1 MKKFKGFT
9 LIELIVV
16 MVIVGVLCVICY
28 SAIENESNKISQGT
42 VVSKDYTPA
51 RTSSKSY
58 ISESFTIT
66 IEGEKDGKVV
76 EYTFNVPESEYVMYN
91 VGDWYPKER

>member
-1 MKKFKGFT
+1 MKKYKGFT
-9 LIELIVV
+9 LIELIVA
-16 MVIVGVLCVICY
+16 MMIIGVLCAIVIV
-28 SAIENESNKISQGT
+28 AIRNESNKISQGT

-51 RTSSKSY
+51 RASSKSY

-76 EYTFNVPESEYVMYN
+76 EYTFNVPESEYMMYSI
-91 VGDWYPKER
+91 GDWYPKER

>member
-16 MVIVGVLCVICY
+16 LVIVGVLCTIVTL
-28 SAIENESNKISQGT
+28 AIKNESNKISQGT

-51 RTSSKSY
+51 RVTSKYY
-58 ISESFTIT
+58 IPASFAIT
-66 IEGEKDGKVV
+66 IEGEKDGKIV
-76 EYTFNVPESEYVMYN
+76 EYTFDVPESEYAMYN

>member
-1 MKKFKGFT
+1 MKKYKGFT

-16 MVIVGVLCVICY
+16 MVIIGVLCIIC
-28 SAIENESNKISQGT
+28 SLAIKNESNKISQGT

-51 RTSSKSY
+51 RASSKSY
-58 ISESFTIT
+58 IPESFTIT

-76 EYTFNVPESEYVMYN
+76 EYTFNVPESEYTMYN

>member
-16 MVIVGVLCVICY
+16 LVIIGVLCLICY
-28 SAIENESNKISQGT
+28 SAIKNESNKISQGT
-42 VVSKDYTPA
+42 VVSKSM
-51 RTSSKSY
+51 SSPNPNPCIKP
-58 ISESFTIT
+58 SFTIT
-66 IEGEKDGKVV
+66 IEGEKDGKSV

>member
-16 MVIVGVLCVICY
+16 MVIISVLCVIC
-28 SAIENESNKISQGT
+28 SLTIKNKSNKISSGT
-42 VVSKDYTPA
+42 VVSKDYSPA
-51 RTSSKSY
+51 RRSSKSY
-58 ISESFTIT
+58 IPESFTIT
-66 IEGEKDGKVV
+66 IEGEKDGKIV
-76 EYTFNVPESEYVMYN
+76 EYTFNVPESEYIMYN

>member
-16 MVIVGVLCVICY
+16 MVIIGVLCVIC
-28 SAIENESNKISQGT
+28 SLAIKNKSNKISQGT
-42 VVSKDYTPA
+42 VVSKDYAPA
-51 RTSSKSY
+51 RASSKSY
-58 ISESFTIT
+58 IPESFTIT

-76 EYTFNVPESEYVMYN
+76 EYTFAVPESEYVMYN

>member
-16 MVIVGVLCVICY
+16 IVVIGILGIIITL
-28 SAIENESNKISQGT
+28 AIKNENNKITQGT

-51 RTSSKSY
+51 RASSKSY
-58 ISESFTIT
+58 MPETFTIT
-66 IEGEKDGKVV
+66 IEGEKDGKIV
-76 EYTFNVPESEYVMYN
+76 EYTFNVPESEYAMYN

>member
-16 MVIVGVLCVICY
+16 MAIIGVLGVIVTL
-28 SAIENESNKISQGT
+28 AIKNESNKISQGT

-51 RTSSKSY
+51 RVSSKSY
-58 ISESFTIT
+58 IPESFSIT

-91 VGDWYPKER
+91 VGDWYPKE

>member
-16 MVIVGVLCVICY
+16 LVIVGVLCTIVTL
-28 SAIENESNKISQGT
+28 AIKNECNKISQGT
-42 VVSKDYTPA
+42 VVSKDYAPA
-51 RTSSKSY
+51 RASSKSY
-58 ISESFTIT
+58 TSESFAIT
-66 IEGEKDGKVV
+66 IEGEKDGKIV
-76 EYTFNVPESEYVMYN
+76 EYTFDVPESEYVMYN

>member
-16 MVIVGVLCVICY
+16 MAIISILGVIVTL
-28 SAIENESNKISQGT
+28 AIRNESNKISQGT

-51 RTSSKSY
+51 RASSKSY
-58 ISESFTIT
+58 TPESFTIT

-76 EYTFNVPESEYVMYN
+76 EYTFNVPESEYVMYD

>member
-16 MVIVGVLCVICY
+16 LVIVGVLCTIVTL
-28 SAIENESNKISQGT
+28 AIKNESNKISQGT

-51 RTSSKSY
+51 SPSSKSY
-58 ISESFTIT
+58 IPETFTIT

-76 EYTFNVPESEYVMYN
+76 EYTFDVPESEYAMYN